1 MRLVIVKA
9 CHLITRFNG
18 VVLQEVG
25 DLGVVGQISM
35 HAKLE
40 ILCECI
46 IEFLEFPLSFALPP
60 KNA

>member
-1 MRLVIVKA
+1 MTHVIVKV
-9 CHLITRFNG
+9 CHLITRSNG

-25 DLGVVGQISM
+25 DLGVVGRISM
-35 HAKLE
+35 HAKLG

-46 IEFLEFPLSFALPP
+46 IEFLECPLSFALPP